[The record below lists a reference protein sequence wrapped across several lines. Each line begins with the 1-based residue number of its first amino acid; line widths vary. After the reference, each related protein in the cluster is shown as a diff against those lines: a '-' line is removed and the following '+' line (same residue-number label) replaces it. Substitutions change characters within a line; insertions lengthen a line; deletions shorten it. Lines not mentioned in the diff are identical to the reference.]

1 MTLADQSILDADLVV
16 AAIGVRPDSQ
26 LARDAG
32 LECAPNGGIV
42 VDRNLTTRDPHIYV
56 AGDAVAKHDAVDGCL
71 VLVPLAQTANLQGHR
86 IADRIMGREI
96 GDRPVLGTAIVDLFG
111 LQAATV
117 GWNEK
122 RLRAAGAP
130 TARSTP
136 IRPRPCRLLPRRHTD
151 GAEAAR
157 RPLHRRDH
165 RTPGRGPQ
173 EC

>member
-1 MTLADQSILDADLVV
+1 M
-16 AAIGVRPDSQ
+16 
-26 LARDAG
+26 
-32 LECAPNGGIV
+32 
-42 VDRNLTTRDPHIYV
+42 
-56 AGDAVAKHDAVDGCL
+56 
-71 VLVPLAQTANLQGHR
+71 VLVPLAQTANVQGRR

-136 IRPRPCRLLPRRHTD
+136 IRPTMPATTP
-151 GAEAAR
+151 A
-157 RPLHRRDH
+157 PHRWR
-165 RTPGRGPQ
+165 
-173 EC
+173 